1 MIYEANEAR
10 KTEDEELN
18 RLYEM
23 KLKSEDVLHM
33 EISYEHNE
41 QKYTYNAHR
50 WMRKCKAVRYFT
62 IRTLLMLIYC
72 MTPNIVSSGVE
83 LYCDSTTTNYVVNY
97 NSYEV
102 TNTNSATV
110 NYDSIQLNVEDGNYL
125 EFSTCNSYGDTYLQ
139 IYDINNNFI
148 AKDDDNCNYI
158 GCGCGAKIT
167 RTVDLEQEYPYSHS
181 NNITWELRLGCYG
194 NTTCT
199 PILIMAGCRYYDDDD
214 DESSETVRN
223 FGAGTIVGIIFGV
236 ICGISVLIYISS
248 NKEESKS
255 TTSSSVAT
263 TATTEETSIS
273 YEELKELKRDK
284 TTLMNKLKQK
294 DEIHKAQVKEAH
306 RQGKEEA
313 EQKADEEARQKKEKQ
328 KKEAFTRR
336 EAMKEKL
343 YREYVENE
351 KEEESYRKTSH
362 FKDNFQAKQSSDEE
376 ARKAERVKQDESRK
390 AEEANQYEARK
401 ADEARKA
408 EDEELTRLYDKKF
421 EMEEVLHR
429 EKSYDPPDIYEIRR
443 LKNEIEKIIS
453 KIKRLGG

>member
-1 MIYEANEAR
+1 
-10 KTEDEELN
+10 
-18 RLYEM
+18 M
-23 KLKSEDVLHM
+23 KLKSEDVLQM

-41 QKYTYNAHR
+41 QKYTHNAHR
-50 WMRKCKAVRYFT
+50 LMRKCKAVRYFT

-72 MTPNIVSSGVE
+72 MTPNIVSCIVE
-83 LYCDSTTTNYVVNY
+83 LYCDSTTTNHVVNY

-125 EFSTCNSYGDTYLQ
+125 EFSTCNSDGDTYLQ

-167 RTVDLEQEYPYSHS
+167 LTVDLEQEHSYS
-181 NNITWELRLGCYG
+181 NYITWELRLGCYG
-194 NTTCT
+194 NTTCIST
-199 PILIMAGCRYYDDDD
+199 LRMDGCRYYDD

-223 FGAGTIVGIIFGV
+223 MGAGTIVGIIFGV

-255 TTSSSVAT
+255 TTSSSA
-263 TATTEETSIS
+263 ATTEETSIS

-284 TTLMNKLKQK
+284 TTLMNELKQK

-313 EQKADEEARQKKEKQ
+313 EQQAIYKAKKKKEKRE
-328 KKEAFTRR
+328 KEAFMQR
-336 EAMKEKL
+336 EEEKEKL
-343 YREYVENE
+343 MRE
-351 KEEESYRKTSH
+351 KEENDKKKDAYRKTSH
-362 FKDNFQAKQSSDEE
+362 FNDNFQAKQSSDEE
-376 ARKAERVKQDESRK
+376 ARKAERVKQEESRK

-401 ADEARKA
+401 ANEARKA
-408 EDEELTRLYDKKF
+408 EDEELNRLY
-421 EMEEVLHR
+421 EMKLESEDVLHR
-429 EKSYDPPDIYEIRR
+429 EISYDPPDIYRIRK
-443 LKNEIEKIIS
+443 LQNEIEKIIS

>member
-1 MIYEANEAR
+1 
-10 KTEDEELN
+10 
-18 RLYEM
+18 M

-33 EISYEHNE
+33 EISYEQNE
-41 QKYTYNAHR
+41 QKCTYNAHR
-50 WMRKCKAVRYFT
+50 LMRKCKAVRFFT

-72 MTPNIVSSGVE
+72 MTPNIVSSSVE
-83 LYCDSTTTNYVVNY
+83 LYCDSTTTNNVVNY
-97 NSYEV
+97 FSYEV

-167 RTVDLEQEYPYSHS
+167 RTVDLEQEQS
-181 NNITWELRLGCYG
+181 ITWELRLGCYG

-214 DESSETVRN
+214 ESSETASKMSD
-223 FGAGTIVGIIFGV
+223 GAIFGIIFGV
-236 ICGISVLIYISS
+236 ICGIAVIYVWVSS
-248 NKEESKS
+248 NEESKYSNPNRSNPNPYPVS
-255 TTSSSVAT
+255 TVAT
-263 TATTEETSIS
+263 PETTEEFSIS

-313 EQKADEEARQKKEKQ
+313 EQQAIYKAKKKKEKLEQ
-328 KKEAFTRR
+328 EARMRR

-351 KEEESYRKTSH
+351 KEEEAYRKTSH

-376 ARKAERVKQDESRK
+376 ARKAERVKQEESRKAERVKQDESRK
-390 AEEANQYEARK
+390 AEEANQFEARK

-429 EKSYDPPDIYEIRR
+429 EKSYDLPDIYEIRR
-443 LKNEIEKIIS
+443 LENEIAKIIS